1 MSDAILRHP
10 RDIVRQRKQVSND
23 QAAHTRH
30 YNVSSGLFSSS
41 LPGTLL
47 HLLVTD
53 LSQMTH
59 HQRCEHD
66 HLYSLEYGQHGYH
79 GHGFLFELCRNFAA
93 KK

>member
-30 YNVSSGLFSSS
+30 CNVSSGLFSSS

-53 LSQMTH
+53 LSRMTH

-66 HLYSLEYGQHGYH
+66 HLYSLEYGHHRLSAFY
-79 GHGFLFELCRNFAA
+79 RNFGT
-93 KK
+93 KN